1 MTCIVYTYTQD
12 HFQVSWLTAH
22 VPRPGALDSWLTAHG
37 PRLGARLRPWL
48 QNTNFL
54 PIAQRAR
61 AKHFHFGLVANPTA
75 HGSGVRAPA
84 RVRCPRLAAQCEALA
99 LALGHQ
105 FPSLWSSCSGQALSF
120 WARSKSHGSRLGGP
134 YPGSRLM
141 ARGLVRSSGLGS
153 RLPISFPFLIVLGP
167 STLVLAS

>member
-22 VPRPGALDSWLTAHG
+22 APRPGALDSWLTAHG

-48 QNTNFL
+48 YATNFL

-84 RVRCPRLAAQCEALA
+84 RVRWPT
-99 LALGHQ
+99 
-105 FPSLWSSCSGQALSF
+105 
-120 WARSKSHGSRLGGP
+120 
-134 YPGSRLM
+134 
-141 ARGLVRSSGLGS
+141 ARGSVRGSGLGS
-153 RLPISFPFLIVLGP
+153 RPRISFPLVIVLGP
-167 STLVLAS
+167 STLVLGA